1 MKGRILLVD
10 DNVDFLDSTKDVVE
24 EEGFE
29 VVTATSGEEAV
40 RLVRWQDF
48 DLVLMDIKMQGMHGV
63 ESFIEMK
70 KHDPD
75 IKVIM
80 CTAYIVENLIR
91 EALEE
96 GAFAVLNK
104 PFEMNL
110 LLKTIDDALKSG
122 ELGRILL
129 ADRDRDLCARLSA
142 SLRLR
147 GHKVVV
153 AHDGQDAVTK
163 AAQQDFDALVLDIKL
178 PVLDGMQVYHRVRT
192 IQPNIFAVV
201 ITGFS
206 DEIDL
211 NTQQLLRRE
220 SGLMSLTKPLD
231 TARLLDLLETIFA
244 AKRPGGH

>member
-48 DLVLMDIKMQGMHGV
+48 DLVLMDIKMPGMHGV

-80 CTAYIVENLIR
+80 CTAYIVETLIR

-104 PFEMNL
+104 PFEMDVL
-110 LLKTIDDALKSG
+110 LRTIDDALKSG

-129 ADRDRDLCARLSA
+129 ADRDRELCVRLSA
-142 SLRLR
+142 SLKMR

-153 AHDGQDAVTK
+153 AHDGHDAVTK
-163 AAQQDFDALVLDIKL
+163 AGEQDFDILVLDIKL
-178 PVLDGMQVYHRVRT
+178 PGLDGMQVYHRVRT

-201 ITGFS
+201 ITGFVE
-206 DEIDL
+206 EIDL
-211 NTQQLLRRE
+211 KTQQALRKE
-220 SGLMSLTKPLD
+220 SGLMSLIKPLD
-231 TARLLDLLETIFA
+231 TARLLDLLETVFA
-244 AKRPGGH
+244 AKRLGGH

>member
-29 VVTATSGEEAV
+29 VVTATNGEEAV

-48 DLVLMDIKMQGMHGV
+48 DLVLMDIKMQGMNGV

-96 GAFAVLNK
+96 GAFAVLSK
-104 PFEMNL
+104 PFDMDL
-110 LLKTIDDALKSG
+110 LLKSIDDALNAG
-122 ELGRILL
+122 ALGRILL
-129 ADRDRDLCARLSA
+129 ADRDRELCARLSA
-142 SLRLR
+142 SLKMR
-147 GHKVVV
+147 GHQVVV
-153 AHDGQDAVTK
+153 AHDGQDAVAK
-163 AAQQDFDALVLDIKL
+163 AGERDFDILVLDIKL
-178 PVLDGMQVYHRVRT
+178 PVLDGLQVYHRVRS
-192 IQPNIFAVV
+192 IQPNIFAAVV
-201 ITGFS
+201 TGYP

-211 NTQQLLRRE
+211 STQQLLRKE
-220 SGLMSLTKPLD
+220 SGLMTLTKPVD
-231 TARLLDLLETIFA
+231 TTQLLDLLETVFA
-244 AKRPGGH
+244 AKRLGEH